1 MEMEDLVTIVTG
13 ASRGIGRAIARE
25 YARQGAKVVVT
36 ARPQTPTGQPG
47 TVHDTAREIR
57 ETGGEALPVACDS
70 SDERQVEAM
79 VRQVIDQYGRID
91 VLVNNAGLFFPR
103 KPCFEIEPE
112 QWDLLMAAN
121 VRGPYLTCRQV
132 VPTMMEQ
139 RRGSIINV
147 GSLASTLPR
156 VGGSDYCS
164 SKAALNMFS
173 MCLAEEVREYGI
185 AVNVLNPG
193 GVKTEWAG
201 ASGWPPPWNE
211 RVEPEEVCPS
221 AVYLAL
227 QSAETFTGRTVER
240 AGFGKEWP

>member
-1 MEMEDLVTIVTG
+1 MEMQGLVAIVTG

-36 ARPQTPTGQPG
+36 ARPQTPTGLPS
-47 TVHDTAREIR
+47 TVYDTARAIE
-57 ETGGEALPVACDS
+57 EAGGEALPVACDS
-70 SDERQVEAM
+70 SDEQQVRAM
-79 VRQVIDQYGRID
+79 VRQVTERYGRID
-91 VLVNNAGLFFPR
+91 VLVNNAALFFPR
-103 KPCFEIEPE
+103 KPCTEIEPE
-112 QWDLLMAAN
+112 QWDVLMAVN

-132 VPTMMEQ
+132 LPTMMEQ

-147 GSLASTLPR
+147 GSLAGTLPR

-164 SKAALNMFS
+164 SKAALNMLS
-173 MCLAEEVREYGI
+173 LCLAEEVREYGI

-193 GVKTEWAG
+193 GVKTEGAEAG
-201 ASGWPPPWNE
+201 EWPPPWDE

-227 QSAETFTGRTVER
+227 QSAGTLTGRIVER
-240 AGFGKEWP
+240 AGFGKDWP